1 MIKYLT
7 GRNRKLSLPNG
18 EEHSAVFVI
27 ADLDD
32 LKASHN
38 EITFNNTPGYP
49 LTAEGYNIND
59 RNYKDDLSAQRNVQ
73 KIAENLDPEKLIAMT
88 GTNSGTPIIN
98 RDGIVVS
105 GNNRIMSLKLAVN
118 EYREQ
123 YEAYKKQLAAD
134 ADIFGF
140 NINDVDRIKVEKPF
154 TTFIEK
160 AQKLI
165 DSGKLDL
172 KYEKGTYGV
181 NKGCYT
187 VWITNTDF
195 FVDNF
200 NESISSQYRH
210 ATGTEDGGKES
221 ALRMLPRHLA
231 EYLEKVATA
240 EYIIHPVL
248 VRIDE
253 NLPEKLTTEDL
264 AKYNQ
269 DTKKAERPVDR
280 AVKLANIL
288 LTNERCRNA
297 VLSIIDGYDTF
308 SDFYA
313 PDARN
318 SRKKL
323 IENFVSCGLITEAQ
337 LPAYYDNGEFT
348 DGGKDFVEMLL
359 SAIILTPDA
368 LKISDLEGVKRLRQI
383 IIGSLPLLITNANL
397 PDASLKDNVSQALV
411 LQYKINQV
419 GDFSDYMRSQSLFPE
434 DKPDIKSLYI
444 NSLLRT
450 GRNAFKN
457 AIRRYNESIKSNS
470 GSSLFGA
477 EQTLTIP
484 EIFDKTIVAAVDET
498 DKKIISNYIGTA
510 QPVKQSERP
519 KSKVDKKDLPTV
531 ISAKKYSS
539 STRSD
544 AYDFVKNVQT
554 YSYEVILSDG
564 EKWYGNA
571 IDRQDAI
578 NQALDIKKTIT
589 MLTENDVN
597 EIETP
602 IDMPAAPL
610 SNWFIGDNFFKQHPD
625 KVLGEAYETS
635 GRWGKVTKY
644 KGDLEAIKRIDVS
657 LDFIGNMVTENNA
670 LISTGNDVN
679 ISAELM
685 KPEVHALVVD
695 IVEKAERQAGEKV
708 IRRHK
713 AVQHK
718 QIDENAVITEIT
730 PLQTFQDVWRTYNP
744 EISKEELRAYI
755 WYKTQIGKPLSRQWI
770 NLVEYGRYD
779 EHLTRTEPYS
789 VDSETIKQWVQNGL
803 VFYYEGK
810 LIPSP
815 IYLSGNM
822 YDKKM
827 QLDRD
832 KEEIITMYGQQVFE
846 AQELAFQ
853 GAWRGVYD
861 KRLKVGQT
869 DNALVILPISKLSNE
884 FQIKRIAE
892 MPEDTGFKIKTV
904 TAASSP
910 HFGKPDWEKDMRANE
925 RDKEEVESL
934 SLTDAFGFWLLKF
947 NPDIENVTHLEV
959 LNYYCYGKPIRIPY
973 DKDDPAD
980 VARAKAQKE
989 KLKASTQEEGE
1000 KLYKKFLDTQLE
1012 ANDKIRLETQWNA
1025 NYNNYLEIDFNKI
1038 PVAFN
1043 MCRFYKGN
1051 FEKLKHEKREAVAF
1065 VMNNGSG
1072 ILSYDVG
1079 VGKTPSAIFTMS
1091 AFMDA
1096 GYSKRPLLVVPNQ
1109 VYKQFISE
1117 IKNFAPHIPILEGY
1131 NFSGEYLQNFKN
1143 AEGNIE
1149 QVPEGVIT
1157 VITYE
1162 GMENIGFNSTTQDK
1176 LLFTLYE
1183 ILNQGGEA
1191 EREKSEKQ
1199 KASFQEKI
1207 EGLLGKGLMGTMVS
1221 IEDFGFDF
1229 MCYDEAH
1236 KMKKVF
1242 TAVKGEVTEDDKG
1255 KETRGKNPYVINSGV
1270 PSNIALKGFM
1280 LNYYI
1285 QSQNKGQNV
1294 MMLTAT
1300 PFTNS
1305 PLEIFS
1311 MLSMVGYEQLKSTD
1325 LNNIK
1330 TFFDTYV
1337 RTTTDLV
1344 INSRMKP
1351 QFKQVIYGFNNL
1363 ISLQSLIRR
1372 FINYK
1377 TGEDVNVSRP
1387 QKFVLP
1393 YLKKIDDGIII
1404 DLPVDERVET
1414 YISMTSQQTIMMDAI
1429 IAYVEGGSSP
1439 EFEEESDDGE
1449 EDEDAIKDTEAVEI
1463 DEDSLSGN
1471 EKLGVK
1477 IIKGITWSR
1486 NLALSPYLFKKSGLG
1501 KPTYKK
1507 YIETSPKLR
1516 YVMLCIKSVKLYHE
1530 SKGEAVSGQVIYM
1543 DRGIE
1548 YFPLIKEYLVKEVGF
1563 KEHEIGIIKSGLP
1576 KNGKTSK
1583 EYIKNLYNGEIYNE
1597 ATKMYDNISDEQRI
1611 KVIIGSSTIKE
1622 GINLQKFGTVL
1633 YNCFID
1639 WNPTDIQ
1646 QLEGRIWR
1654 QGNTFNSVRIVN
1666 PLVVDSAD
1674 IFLFQKLQEK
1684 TSRLN
1689 TIWATDGKSNVL
1701 NTDELDPSTLKY
1713 DLIRDPRVI
1722 AELKS
1727 IDAKKTIASALLNLQ
1742 RKIDIIAKLKSSIA
1756 TINSEFKT
1764 IKERLIGYRNF
1775 ESTGDKLQ
1783 DAEQLV
1789 KLTNDAFK
1797 KQTDKKG
1804 HKLIPSWNR
1813 KPYKQPYEDQKT
1825 FEKRLRDMENASDL
1839 EPFVK
1844 HYEFAEFAVAVRD
1857 VIRQEVNF
1865 IRANEIYNFSL
1876 DNVEPL
1882 DDFLLK
1888 VQSEIAAGQEK
1899 EKYFDSKEF
1908 KDEIVKEAVADRE
1921 SKKLEYKSVEQMVAD
1936 FSRLNYLLSD
1946 KKVKLGGKP
1955 KFTSCP
1961 PMDKDGTRSIEP
1973 DALAHLDKCI
1983 ASAGQTKDTY
1993 FDKETGTYTSERL
2006 QVHENIIKGL
2016 FENVKCVSK
2025 GAPIAV
2031 FTGGSPASGKTTFIK
2046 KIAADILKPEVFHLD
2061 ADEIRSKLPDY
2072 EGWNANATHKE
2083 TQDIVNELLNKVG
2096 DGRCRYDFLY
2106 DGTMNKA
2113 QKYFGL
2119 INKVKG
2125 LGYKTFIIF
2134 MDIPYAVA
2142 RERALLRYKKSGR
2155 YVPMEVIDDFFKI
2168 IPDHDGLTMGQYAL
2182 NELKSA
2188 VDGYIVIDG
2197 ITGQIIQK
2205 GGEALPQERV
2215 YEGQAEIDFKK
2226 WKAGES
2232 TLPVEIIEPATKAAL
2247 VANEMPKK
2255 AVAARTGKTTT
2266 IKKASVQQ
2274 KEPTQQD
2281 ILDTINGL
2289 QFLADDGDQD
2299 AIATIDGLKLLI
2311 D

>member
-18 EEHSAVFVI
+18 EEHNAVFVI

-38 EITFNNTPGYP
+38 ENTFNNTPGYP

-73 KIAENLDPEKLIAMT
+73 KIAENLDPEKLIAIT

-105 GNNRIMSLKLAVN
+105 GNNRIMSLKLAVK
-118 EYREQ
+118 EYPQQ

-140 NINDVDRIKVEKPF
+140 NITDVDRIKVKVPF
-154 TTFIEK
+154 TTYIEK

-165 DSGKLDL
+165 DSGKLEL
-172 KYEKGTYGV
+172 KYEKNTSGV
-181 NKGCYT
+181 NKGTYS
-187 VWITNTDF
+187 VWITNTEF
-195 FVDNF
+195 FTDNF

-210 ATGTEDGGKES
+210 ATGTEDGGRES

-231 EYLEKVATA
+231 EYLEKVDTA
-240 EYIIHPVL
+240 EYIVHPVL

-253 NLPEKLTTEDL
+253 NLPDKLTTEDL

-313 PDARN
+313 PDARI

-348 DGGKDFVEMLL
+348 DAGKDFVEMLL

-368 LKISDLEGVKRLRQI
+368 LKISDIEGVKRLRQI

-457 AIRRYNESIKSNS
+457 AIRRYNDSIKSNS

-498 DKKIISNYIGTA
+498 DKKIIGNYAG
-510 QPVKQSERP
+510 P
-519 KSKVDKKDLPTV
+519 KLTENNTEVQKD
-531 ISAKKYSS
+531 A
-539 STRSD
+539 
-544 AYDFVKNVQT
+544 N
-554 YSYEVILSDG
+554 
-564 EKWYGNA
+564 
-571 IDRQDAI
+571 
-578 NQALDIKKTIT
+578 NQALDIKKTT
-589 MLTENDVN
+589 NMLTENDVK
-597 EIETP
+597 EIETQV
-602 IDMPAAPL
+602 DVPATPL
-610 SNWFIGDNFFKQHPD
+610 SNWFVGDNFFKQHPD

-635 GRWGKVTKY
+635 GRWGKVIKY
-644 KGDLEAIKRIDVS
+644 KGDLEAIKRIDVP

-708 IRRHK
+708 IRRQK
-713 AVQHK
+713 SVQHK

-730 PLQTFQDVWRTYNP
+730 PLQTFEDVWRTYNP

-755 WYKTQIGKPLSRQWI
+755 WYKTQIDKPLSRQWI
-770 NLVEYGRYD
+770 NLVEYGRWD

-789 VDSETIKQWVQNGL
+789 VDAETIKEWVQNGL

-810 LIPSP
+810 LIPAP

-832 KEEIITMYGQQVFE
+832 KDEIITMYGPQVFE

-853 GAWRGVYD
+853 GAWRGVYS

-869 DNALVILPISKLSNE
+869 KEALVILPISKLSNE
-884 FQIKRIAE
+884 FKIKRIAE

-910 HFGKPDWEKDMRANE
+910 HFGKPDWERDMKASE
-925 RDKEEVESL
+925 RDKEDVENL
-934 SLTDAFGFWLLKF
+934 SLTDAFGYWLLKY
-947 NPDIENVTHLEV
+947 NPELKEAVTHLEI
-959 LNYYCYGKPIRIPY
+959 LNHYCYGKPIRIPY

-1000 KLYKKFLDTQLE
+1000 QLFKKFLDTQLE
-1012 ANDKIRLETQWNA
+1012 ANDKVRLETQWNA

-1096 GYSKRPLLVVPNQ
+1096 GYAKRPLLVVPNQ

-1143 AEGNIE
+1143 AEGLIE
-1149 QVPEGVIT
+1149 QVPDGVIT

-1162 GMENIGFNSTTQDK
+1162 GMENIGFNATTQNK
-1176 LLFTLYE
+1176 LLSTLYE

-1207 EGLLGKGLMGTMVS
+1207 EGLLGKGLMGTMVN

-1311 MLSMVGYEQLKSTD
+1311 MLSMVGYEQLRSTD

-1351 QFKQVIYGFNNL
+1351 VFKQVIYGFNNL

-1404 DLPVDERVET
+1404 DLPPEERVET

-1439 EFEEESDDGE
+1439 DFEAESDESE

-1530 SKGEAVSGQVIYM
+1530 SKGEPVSGQVIYM

-1548 YFPLIKEYLVKEVGF
+1548 NFPLIKEYLVKEVGF

-1622 GINLQKFGTVL
+1622 GINLQKYGTVL

-1722 AELKS
+1722 ADLKS
-1727 IDAKKTIASALLNLQ
+1727 IDAKKEIEKALLGLQ
-1742 RKIDIIAKLKSSIA
+1742 RNIDIIAKLKSSIA

-1764 IKERLIGYRNF
+1764 IKERLVGYRNF

-1797 KQTDKKG
+1797 KQTDDKG
-1804 HKLIPSWNR
+1804 RKLIPSWNR

-1825 FEKRLRDMENASDL
+1825 FEKRLKEMENASDL

-1857 VIRQEVNF
+1857 VVRQEISF
-1865 IRANEIYNFSL
+1865 IRGNSIYNFSL
-1876 DNVEPL
+1876 NNTQPL

-1888 VQSEIAAGQEK
+1888 VQADIVDAEEK
-1899 EKYFDSKEF
+1899 QKYFDSKEF
-1908 KDEIVKEAVADRE
+1908 KDAIVKEAIAERE

-1973 DALAHLDKCI
+1973 DALVHLDKCI
-1983 ASAGQTKDTY
+1983 AYAGQTKDIY
-1993 FDKETGTYTSERL
+1993 FDKETGSYTSERL
-2006 QVHENIIKGL
+2006 AVHENIINGL

-2031 FTGGSPASGKTTFIK
+2031 FTGGSPASGKSSFIK

-2061 ADEIRSKLPDY
+2061 ADEIRSKLPGY

-2155 YVPMEVIDDFFKI
+2155 YVPMEVIDDFFKV

-2215 YEGQAEIDFKK
+2215 YEERADIDFKK

-2232 TLPVEIIEPATKAAL
+2232 TLPVELIEPATKAAP
-2247 VANEMPKK
+2247 VTNEMPKK
-2255 AVAARTGKTTT
+2255 ATAARTGKTTT
-2266 IKKASVQQ
+2266 IKKVAVQL